1 MPMEAKLDYLTDPK
15 FNEPWTPEQQMQE
28 LKIRLGFAQ
37 SLIDSQEKS
46 ALKLNPDD
54 VLIAVPPKNGMTW
67 LLHVCHQIR
76 MKGQEPNFED
86 QWEVVCLIEAHEKLY
101 GQRPEDQV

>member
-1 MPMEAKLDYLTDPK
+1 MPMEAKLDYLTETAPG
-15 FNEPWTPEQQMQE
+15 FNEPWTPQQQMQE
-28 LKIRLGFAQ
+28 LKTRLGFAQ
-37 SLIDSQEKS
+37 SIIDSQEMP

-54 VLIAVPPKNGMTW
+54 VLVTVPPKNGMTW

-86 QWEVVCLIEAHEKLY
+86 QWEVVCLIEGHEKLY
-101 GQRPEDQV
+101 GQRPND

>member
-1 MPMEAKLDYLTDPK
+1 
-15 FNEPWTPEQQMQE
+15 MQE
-28 LKIRLGFAQ
+28 LKTRLGFAQ
-37 SLIDSQEKS
+37 SIIDSQEKP

-54 VLIAVPPKNGMTW
+54 VLVTVPPKNGMTW

-86 QWEVVCLIEAHEKLY
+86 QWEVVCLIEGHEKLY
-101 GQRPEDQV
+101 GQRPND